1 MRPNTVK
8 ERWRAGEPVRATW
21 CTTGDPLTAEVLGNA
36 GFDAVLLDMQH
47 GFGIDPRTAGWNPDP
62 EHPRGGY
69 FALMHAKTVVVD
81 AERCI
86 VGSANFT
93 DAGTTR
99 NIEAGIVVRSPAF
112 ARALL
117 GQWRGLIARGWLQ
130 RVDDPDPTVRA
141 ILRAQQPTVAAV
153 LAVEYALLGL
163 VSGLVGVLGANG
175 LTWGVL
181 TQVMQLSYE
190 PRPAITLAALGLTIV
205 GVSLAGVAGNLG
217 ALRAR
222 PAVVLRGD

>member
-1 MRPNTVK
+1 MC
-8 ERWRAGEPVRATW
+8 VRKVEATLILEVNSDS
-21 CTTGDPLTAEVLGNA
+21 GDGRGRGQRIAAAVEEFRQLWGRDDVLPE
-36 GFDAVLLDMQH
+36 LY
-47 GFGIDPRTAGWNPDP
+47 IDPRTAGWNPDP

-69 FALMHAKTVVVD
+69 FALMHVKTVVVD

-130 RVDDPDPTVRA
+130 RVDE
-141 ILRAQQPTVAAV
+141 L
-153 LAVEYALLGL
+153 
-163 VSGLVGVLGANG
+163 
-175 LTWGVL
+175 
-181 TQVMQLSYE
+181 
-190 PRPAITLAALGLTIV
+190 
-205 GVSLAGVAGNLG
+205 
-217 ALRAR
+217 
-222 PAVVLRGD
+222 